1 MTAPTGSGGVLAID
15 LVLAAVKQLGISDP
29 VFIEGRRVSVP
40 EADIARLASAVGA
53 IAEAMEEYFS
63 IPQLRIGDRFAAEL
77 KMRAALDRYHGGA

>member
-1 MTAPTGSGGVLAID
+1 MERLGVDYASY
-15 LVLAAVKQLGISDP
+15 VLPWDDFRKVQVAFLEA
-29 VFIEGRRVSVP
+29 SVP